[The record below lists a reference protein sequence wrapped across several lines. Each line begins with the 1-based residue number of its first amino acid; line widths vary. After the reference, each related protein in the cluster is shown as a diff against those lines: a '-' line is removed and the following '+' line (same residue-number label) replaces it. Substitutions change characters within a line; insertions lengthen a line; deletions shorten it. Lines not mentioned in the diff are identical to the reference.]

1 MGLVQAGLALHA
13 MAMVRS
19 AEAAC
24 EWQRAGARSLHQL
37 RGAVSRARRA
47 CEVGGATGD
56 SPGTRINSNI
66 KRRRHVGGM
75 RIHGLK
81 KVKYHR
87 SAIIT
92 MRSIL
97 PRTQLIRTALVSSEQ
112 SLRRHGPQQQHAT
125 AQQDSPQTAR
135 RHVTSQD
142 TARVSRHAQ
151 SRHTT
156 DHTMSSCFIYTR
168 PSPHPS
174 APAPTPAA
182 ALRCP
187 VGTAPSCS
195 QLPGLRTRCEADMLA
210 STANAIARAAGVRT
224 QASSAAGAEVRGA
237 SA

>member
-1 MGLVQAGLALHA
+1 
-13 MAMVRS
+13 
-19 AEAAC
+19 
-24 EWQRAGARSLHQL
+24 
-37 RGAVSRARRA
+37 
-47 CEVGGATGD
+47 
-56 SPGTRINSNI
+56 
-66 KRRRHVGGM
+66 M

-97 PRTQLIRTALVSSEQ
+97 PRTQLIRTRSRLERAEPAPT
-112 SLRRHGPQQQHAT
+112 RTPT

-135 RHVTSQD
+135 RHVTPQD

>member
-1 MGLVQAGLALHA
+1 
-13 MAMVRS
+13 
-19 AEAAC
+19 
-24 EWQRAGARSLHQL
+24 
-37 RGAVSRARRA
+37 
-47 CEVGGATGD
+47 
-56 SPGTRINSNI
+56 
-66 KRRRHVGGM
+66 M

-92 MRSIL
+92 K
-97 PRTQLIRTALVSSEQ
+97 
-112 SLRRHGPQQQHAT
+112 RRHIT
-125 AQQDSPQTAR
+125 ANTADSDSSRLERAEPAPTRTPTGNSTAGAR
-135 RHVTSQD
+135 TVHRQRDVTTHVTSQD